1 MLSATHYSV
10 MDAKN
15 THKLPTLWFV
25 SVCAAD
31 KQAVLKLL
39 NDSDDIFT
47 GTLQHRACYHTHT
60 PLRYIS
66 FKLVEKL
73 LVIT

>member
-1 MLSATHYSV
+1 

-47 GTLQHRACYHTHT
+47 GTLQHRAYYHT
-60 PLRYIS
+60 
-66 FKLVEKL
+66 
-73 LVIT
+73 LVITTWIHFI